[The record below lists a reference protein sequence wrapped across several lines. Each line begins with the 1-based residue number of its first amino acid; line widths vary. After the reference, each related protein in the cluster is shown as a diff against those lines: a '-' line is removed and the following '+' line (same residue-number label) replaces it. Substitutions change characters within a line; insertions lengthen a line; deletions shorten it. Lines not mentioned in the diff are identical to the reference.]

1 MYSIREYFPT
11 TLPPRGLI
19 QTVIGPSKATLEFE
33 KELEQDN
40 IKRYLNFLSV
50 DMTALWDNI
59 RKQLLEVEDYNNYLI
74 ININS
79 EFSEEHRI
87 QLPTKR
93 KLQIIDISQ
102 RVIEP
107 YFTEIERLA
116 ELLSKTMEKYNEY
129 EKKVEVKS
137 PRSQD
142 YLKKLIESDVPT
154 RIQKMKEKYEKIQQ
168 KTIEK
173 DEKIK
178 EEEKI
183 KMENRKNIPYPSGF
197 DPRKPQQYVRVRKP
211 VSQSGPQSGPQSVP
225 PTQSYTQSKG
235 PRSGPQSG
243 PILIPNKYFRDTVQ
257 KYTGE
262 TMTSPV
268 ADKKEIDK
276 MYKKLSLHIHA
287 ASTKYNKLSIAEQKE
302 ADEIFKKIKAE
313 KEKYVPKSGKSKKKT
328 KKKKPKRTRRVKKK
342 S

>member
-40 IKRYLNFLSV
+40 IKRYLNFLSD
-50 DMTALWDNI
+50 DMTALWNNI
-59 RKQLLEVEDYNNYLI
+59 RKQLLEVEEYNKYLI
-74 ININS
+74 RKINS

-87 QLPTKR
+87 QLPTER

-102 RVIEP
+102 RTIEP

-116 ELLSKTMEKYNEY
+116 ELLSKTMEKYDEY

-142 YLKKLIESDVPT
+142 YFKKLIESDVPT

-183 KMENRKNIPYPSGF
+183 KMEERKNIPNPSNF
-197 DPRKPQQYVRVRKP
+197 NPRADQTYVPGGNSKSKP
-211 VSQSGPQSGPQSVP
+211 P
-225 PTQSYTQSKG
+225 PKTSPNKSNKKIKTDTSTVK
-235 PRSGPQSG
+235 
-243 PILIPNKYFRDTVQ
+243 LIPNQYFRDMVL
-257 KYTGE
+257 KYTGK

-276 MYKKLSLHIHA
+276 MYKKLSLYIHA
-287 ASTKYNKLSIAEQKE
+287 ASTKYQKLSTAEKKE
-302 ADEIFKKIKAE
+302 ADEIFKKINTE
-313 KEKYVPKSGKSKKKT
+313 KEKYVPKSGKKGTKKTKPKKTKPKKPKKT
-328 KKKKPKRTRRVKKK
+328 KKAKKK

>member
-40 IKRYLNFLSV
+40 IKRYLNFLSD

-59 RKQLLEVEDYNNYLI
+59 RKQLLEVEDYNKYLI
-74 ININS
+74 IKINS
-79 EFSEEHRI
+79 EFSEKHRI
-87 QLPTKR
+87 QLPTER

-102 RVIEP
+102 RTIEP

-183 KMENRKNIPYPSGF
+183 KMEKRKNIPYPSNF
-197 DPRKPQQYVRVRKP
+197 NPRAEQTYVPGGNSK
-211 VSQSGPQSGPQSVP
+211 SP
-225 PTQSYTQSKG
+225 PKTSPNKSNETIKTDTSTVK
-235 PRSGPQSG
+235 
-243 PILIPNKYFRDTVQ
+243 LIPNQYFRDMVL
-257 KYTGE
+257 KYTGK

-276 MYKKLSLHIHA
+276 MYKKLSLYIHA
-287 ASTKYNKLSIAEQKE
+287 ASTKYQKLSTAEKKE
-302 ADEIFKKIKAE
+302 ADEIFKKINTE
-313 KEKYVPKSGKSKKKT
+313 KEKYVPKSGKKGT
-328 KKKKPKRTRRVKKK
+328 KKKKHKKKKQTKKAKKK